1 MTASSI
7 TAIPVST
14 ARPPAGAASGLAAL
28 PIDLSHSP
36 VLGIV
41 GVILGA
47 GIVTLMGRLIGLGLA
62 DLKGNVGIGFDDGAW
77 ISSAY
82 NVALMF
88 IGPFS
93 VYLGAL
99 LGPRRILL
107 ICAGLF
113 SLVAAYL
120 PVVHSYSLLVAL
132 LAVGGLTSGTF
143 YPLTLT
149 FALKS
154 LPLRY
159 LALVI
164 ALYATFIEGAVN
176 FAPSIYGFCRNQLS
190 WQWMFWIPAVLTP
203 LMMACVYFGIPQSP
217 KPDSKKE
224 QPSFV
229 GFFYLSASFALLFA
243 AVDQGERL
251 DWWRSGTFTALF
263 AGGIFL
269 LLFSIVRR
277 LRSPNFLVDLPYLR
291 QWNTI
296 LLAVALFAFR
306 FVLLATVIIIP
317 QSLALRGLDPQQYGP
332 AVLWTAIFELFLAF
346 VGALF
351 LYRGIDNRLLMAI
364 GFAAVAFAC
373 LINANFTSAWAPE
386 NYFRSELLMGVGQ
399 SLAMMGLVS
408 SLVLQATAS
417 GALQAPQRA
426 LTFAAFFHT
435 VRLLGGQV
443 GVAAMVHFIN
453 QREKLHSNLLGL
465 HVQTGSSV
473 TDVTLYR
480 LAAGLSAKSSGPMAA
495 ASRAAEIIDAKLRLQ
510 AYSLTF
516 IDGFYLVAW
525 ACAGML
531 LLTAILR
538 KPPLSFAELS
548 LLQKRFTSTQRKNS

>member
-7 TAIPVST
+7 TTIPVST

-99 LGPRRILL
+99 LGPRRVLL
-107 ICAGLF
+107 VGAGLF
-113 SLVAAYL
+113 SLIAAYL
-120 PVVHSYSLLVAL
+120 PVVHSYSLLIAL
-132 LAVGGLTSGTF
+132 LGVAGLTSGTF

-176 FAPSIYGFCRNQLS
+176 FAPSIYGFCRNELS

-203 LMMACVYFGIPQSP
+203 LMMACIYFGIPQSA
-217 KPDSKKE
+217 KPDGKK
-224 QPSFV
+224 QPPSFV
-229 GFFYLSASFALLFA
+229 GFFYLSASFALVFA

-269 LLFSIVRR
+269 LLFSFLRR

-373 LINANFTSAWAPE
+373 LINANFTSTWAPE

-408 SLVLQATAS
+408 SLVLQATSS

-443 GVAAMVHFIN
+443 GVAAMIHFIN

-465 HVQTGSSV
+465 HVQSGSWV
-473 TDVTLYR
+473 TQGTLYR
-480 LAAGLSAKSSGPMAA
+480 LAAGLSAKSSGLTAA
-495 ASRAAEIIDAKLRLQ
+495 TSRAAEIIDAKLRLQ

-531 LLTAILR
+531 FLTAILR

>member
-1 MTASSI
+1 MAAASI
-7 TAIPVST
+7 TSST
-14 ARPPAGAASGLAAL
+14 GRAPAGVSSGLAAL

-99 LGPRRILL
+99 LGPRRVLL
-107 ICAGLF
+107 VGAGLF
-113 SLVAAYL
+113 SLIAAYL
-120 PVVHSYSLLVAL
+120 PLVHSYSLLIAL
-132 LAVGGLTSGTF
+132 LAVAGLTSGTF

-176 FAPSIYGFCRNQLS
+176 FAPSIYGFCRNELS

-203 LMMACVYFGIPQSP
+203 LMMACIYFGIPQSP
-217 KPDSKKE
+217 KPDSKK
-224 QPSFV
+224 QPPSFV

-263 AGGIFL
+263 TGGILL
-269 LLFSIVRR
+269 LLFSFVRR

-296 LLAVALFAFR
+296 LLSVALFTFR
-306 FVLLATVIIIP
+306 FVLLATVVIIP
-317 QSLALRGLDPQQYGP
+317 QSLAIRGLDPQQYGP
-332 AVLWTAIFELFLAF
+332 AVLWTASFELFLAF

-351 LYRGIDNRLLMAI
+351 IYRGIDNRLLMAI

-373 LINANFTSAWAPE
+373 LINANFSSAWAPE
-386 NYFRSELLMGVGQ
+386 NYFRSEMLMGVGQ

-443 GVAAMVHFIN
+443 GVAMMIHFIN
-453 QREKLHSNLLGL
+453 QREKIHSNLLGL
-465 HVQTGSSV
+465 HVQSGSWV
-473 TDVTLYR
+473 TDGTLYR
-480 LAAGLSAKSSGPMAA
+480 LAAGLSAKSSGSMAA
-495 ASRAAEIIDAKLRLQ
+495 TSRAAEVIDAKLRLQ

-538 KPPLSFAELS
+538 KAPLSFAEFS
-548 LLQKRFTSTQRKNS
+548 LLQQRFTLTQRKNS

>member
-1 MTASSI
+1 MASTSI
-7 TAIPVST
+7 TSST
-14 ARPPAGAASGLAAL
+14 GRAPAGVSSGLAAL

-99 LGPRRILL
+99 LGPRRVLL
-107 ICAGLF
+107 VCAGLF
-113 SLVAAYL
+113 SLIAAYL
-120 PVVHSYSLLVAL
+120 PIVHSYSLLIAL
-132 LAVGGLTSGTF
+132 LAVAGLTSGTF

-176 FAPSIYGFCRNQLS
+176 FAPSIYGFCRNELS

-203 LMMACVYFGIPQSP
+203 VMMVCIYFGISQSP
-217 KPDSKKE
+217 KPDSKK
-224 QPSFV
+224 QPPSFV

-263 AGGIFL
+263 ASGTLL
-269 LLFSIVRR
+269 LLFSLVRH
-277 LRSPNFLVDLPYLR
+277 LRNPNFLVDLPYLR

-296 LLAVALFAFR
+296 LLAVALFSFR

-317 QSLALRGLDPQQYGP
+317 QSLALRGLDPQQYGS
-332 AVLWTAIFELFLAF
+332 AVLWTAIFELFMAF
-346 VGALF
+346 LGALF

-373 LINANFTSAWAPE
+373 LINANFTSTWSPE

-408 SLVLQATAS
+408 SLVLQATTS

-443 GVAAMVHFIN
+443 GVAAMIHFIN
-453 QREKLHSNLLGL
+453 QHEKLHSNLLGL
-465 HVQTGSSV
+465 HVQSGSWV
-473 TDVTLYR
+473 TDGTLYR
-480 LAAGLSAKSSGPMAA
+480 LAAGLSAKSSGLTAA
-495 ASRAAEIIDAKLRLQ
+495 ASRAAEIIEDKLRLQ

-516 IDGFYLVAW
+516 VDGFYLVAW

-538 KPPLSFAELS
+538 KAPLSFAELS
-548 LLQKRFTSTQRKNS
+548 LLQQGFTPTQRKKP